1 MNKCGHC
8 PRHQNHARASIK
20 IKWQQRWDIG
30 EFGRS
35 FYLCKPFLKS
45 KIRLDIPNTRHKKQ
59 ILQLRTGYS
68 LLNDY
73 RHKLGQCDSGLC
85 ECGQMETVQH
95 YLLECHLYE
104 EERAVLF
111 NGFRELL
118 GLHTP
123 DMIYTLLGYDDHE
136 EIGNWRELILEEV
149 GQEEVGQYIDRT
161 ERFRKSQ
168 NLASE

>member
-1 MNKCGHC
+1 
-8 PRHQNHARASIK
+8 
-20 IKWQQRWDIG
+20 
-30 EFGRS
+30 
-35 FYLCKPFLKS
+35 
-45 KIRLDIPNTRHKKQ
+45 
-59 ILQLRTGYS
+59 
-68 LLNDY
+68 
-73 RHKLGQCDSGLC
+73 
-85 ECGQMETVQH
+85 METVQH

-104 EERAVLF
+104 EERAVFF

-168 NLASE
+168 NLASQ